1 MAASTAPQPDRK
13 GQTFMQQQT
22 TSPEFPLSPD
32 ALAQAVRGQGT
43 MINPPA
49 TKALFAGQPAQF
61 SLADVQLQRDHRY
74 GEHLRHVLD
83 VYLPAEQEA
92 AGLPKP
98 VLIFLHGG
106 GFIRGDKADRANT
119 GCFFAA
125 NGVITVVPNY
135 RLGPDSQWPAGAED
149 AAAVFAWVR
158 AHAAELGADPGRIFI
173 GGESAGAAHVAAAT
187 LVSRFGCR
195 PAGAVLISGVYNLEL
210 EGKSRRQFGI
220 ATPDPRNDAY
230 FGTEF
235 AAHGAMSTVR
245 LVDAAPF
252 PLLLTYAELDPPQMQ
267 IQAGE
272 LYARLVVDHG
282 FAPEVRVIA
291 NHGHLSQVYAINTGD
306 RALTEPVLAFIREA

>member
-1 MAASTAPQPDRK
+1 M
-13 GQTFMQQQT
+13 QT
-22 TSPEFPLSPD
+22 TREFPLSAD
-32 ALAQAVRGQGT
+32 ALAQAVRAQGAV
-43 MINPPA
+43 IDPPA
-49 TKALFAGQPAQF
+49 TKALFTGQPTQF
-61 SLADVQLQRDHRY
+61 SLADVQLQRDRRY
-74 GEHLRHVLD
+74 GDHARHVLD
-83 VYLPAEQEA
+83 VYLPAEHDP
-92 AGLPKP
+92 AGQAKP
-98 VLIFLHGG
+98 ALIFLHGG

-135 RLGPDSQWPAGAED
+135 RLGPESQWPAGAED

-158 AHAAELGADPGRIFI
+158 AHAAELGVDPARIFI

-187 LVSRFGCR
+187 LISRFACR
-195 PAGAVLISGVYNLEL
+195 PAGAILISGVYNLEL

-230 FGTEF
+230 FGTDF
-235 AAHGAMSTVR
+235 AAHATMSTVR
-245 LVDAAPF
+245 LIDAAPF

-272 LYARLVVDHG
+272 LFAQLVVEHQ

-291 NHGHLSQVYAINTGD
+291 NHGHLSQVYAINTRD
-306 RALTEPVLAFIREA
+306 RSLADPVLAFIGEA